1 MAPGPFTT
9 AATAAIAVLG
19 LFSAPLV
26 WDKIPTAPPMEAAKE
41 VDSRKLKET
50 AVKEPVASSMWGT
63 ATPQAAPEEVPS
75 PTTTKAPAKA
85 PTPAP
90 DTKKAG
96 SKEQAPPKAGAKS
109 PFEEIAEKVRPYVQ
123 MAEEKVIAF
132 DILCSGPKL
141 REASGIASFLEKWGV
156 NLAAVSAAKSVG
168 MSSIAATAMMS
179 LALVADFGLLAL
191 FLLWRLSKTFCQ
203 KADVR
208 DKRVEAMQKK
218 VAEAHGKSTSGPKG
232 KKGAKTPP
240 TSGSKKNGN
249 GRKSSG
255 DEIK

>member
-1 MAPGPFTT
+1 
-9 AATAAIAVLG
+9 
-19 LFSAPLV
+19 
-26 WDKIPTAPPMEAAKE
+26 
-41 VDSRKLKET
+41 VDSSKLKET
-50 AVKEPVASSMWGT
+50 AVKEPVASSTSMWGT

-90 DTKKAG
+90 DAKKAV
-96 SKEQAPPKAGAKS
+96 SKEQAPPKAGAKT

-141 REASGIASFLEKWGV
+141 REASGVASFLEKWGV
-156 NLAAVSAAKSVG
+156 NLAAVSAVKSVG

-179 LALVADFGLLAL
+179 LAIVADFGLLAL

-218 VAEAHGKSTSGPKG
+218 VAEAQGKSSSGSGSKG

-240 TSGSKKNGN
+240 TSGSKKNG
-249 GRKSSG
+249 RKSSG